1 MHITFLVIR
10 MTKTVK
16 HFFFKDIQKLRD
28 LKFFSYLSKGCVEL
42 HHIHFFVLPQC
53 MLGASH
59 GQNGAGVIP
68 GNLRHLHP
76 CVYQDW
82 VCNKWNIAIS
92 DVKIFLNKI
101 RSSSTD
107 PTHSATSYIYV
118 KICCRSD

>member
-1 MHITFLVIR
+1 MRITFLVIQ
-10 MTKTVK
+10 MSET
-16 HFFFKDIQKLRD
+16 FFFKGVLKLRD
-28 LKFFSYLSKGCVEL
+28 IKFVCYLSEGCVEL

-76 CVYQDW
+76 CVYQDRVW
-82 VCNKWNIAIS
+82 NKCNIAVS

-101 RSSSTD
+101 RSSSAD

-118 KICCRSD
+118 KICCQSD